1 LRPPRFRCRGA
12 RGTVQMIY
20 RVIGEAVY
28 VLPVAAGRRDM
39 QDLLTRRLLEG

>member
-1 LRPPRFRCRGA
+1 MRPPHFRCRGA

-28 VLPVAAGRRDM
+28 VLLGADGRRDM